1 MVVGVVGE
9 AAAAMVRPPHNVIS
23 LAAKSEWQ
31 ESGALHS
38 IRRGV
43 VLVVVIV
50 VVVVVAD
57 CTRAF

>member
-1 MVVGVVGE
+1 MVVVVGE
-9 AAAAMVRPPHNVIS
+9 ATAAMVRPPHNVS

-50 VVVVVAD
+50 VVVVVVAD
-57 CTRAF
+57 CTRL